1 MSETTGQ
8 KLTNKI
14 RSDVNRTGDIAEYY
28 AVTWLW
34 DNGYEVFLNAG
45 CTGPVDMVAMDKE
58 GTIILIDVKTMQ
70 KDYRSPTNIHTIRR
84 VRTDIQKE
92 LGVQLVSFNPDSR
105 KLKFVNHREE
115 KQLELF

>member
-8 KLTNKI
+8 KLTDKI

-45 CTGPVDMVAMDKE
+45 CTGPVDIVAMDKK
-58 GTIILIDVKTMQ
+58 GNTILIDAKTMQ